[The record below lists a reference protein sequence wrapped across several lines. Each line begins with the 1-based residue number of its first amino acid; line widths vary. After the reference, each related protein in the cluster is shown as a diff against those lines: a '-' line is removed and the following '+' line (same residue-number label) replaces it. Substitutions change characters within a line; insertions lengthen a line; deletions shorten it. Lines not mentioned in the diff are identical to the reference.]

1 MKSVTPVRGLMH
13 KEDPAL
19 LVASIPLF
27 ATLEPDARQLIAR
40 LIRVRRYAARQT
52 VVWEGEPG
60 GALFVTLT
68 GYLKAVTAGAEGKEV
83 LLSVMGPG
91 EVIGELSVLDG
102 QPRSASVIA
111 LETSQLATI
120 EREPLLDVMRASPNL
135 AICMVE
141 VLAQRLRNLSKRC
154 ENISSMDISSRLAD
168 VLVTLAEKHGEKAGR
183 DVRIPVRL
191 SQQDLGSMVGATRES
206 VNKQLRS
213 WTHSGVLK
221 QEAGRVIIT
230 DFEALRSMTATC

>member
-1 MKSVTPVRGLMH
+1 MNSVTPARGLIQ
-13 KEDPAL
+13 KEDPVA

-27 ATLEPDARQLIAR
+27 ATLEPEARQLIAR
-40 LIRVRRYAARQT
+40 LIRVRRYASRQA

-60 GALFVTLT
+60 GALFVTLS
-68 GYLKAVTAGAEGKEV
+68 GYLKVVTTGAEGREV
-83 LLSVMGPG
+83 LLNVMGPG

-111 LETSQLATI
+111 LEPCQLATI
-120 EREPLLDVMRASPNL
+120 ERAPLLDVMRSSPNL

-141 VLAQRLRNLSKRC
+141 VLAQRLRNLTKRC
-154 ENISSMDISSRLAD
+154 ETISSMDIPSRLAD
-168 VLVTLAEKHGEKAGR
+168 VLVSLAEKHGERAGR
-183 DVRIPVRL
+183 EVRILVRL

-230 DFEALRSMTATC
+230 NFDALRSMTAPS

>member
-1 MKSVTPVRGLMH
+1 M
-13 KEDPAL
+13 EDPTK

-27 ATLEPDARQLIAR
+27 ATLEPDARKLIAR
-40 LIRVRRYAARQT
+40 LIRVRRYSARQT
-52 VVWEGEPG
+52 VFWEGEQG
-60 GALFVTLT
+60 GALFVTLS
-68 GYLKAVTAGAEGKEV
+68 GYLKAVTTGAEGKET
-83 LLSVMGPG
+83 LLNVMGPG

-102 QPRSASVIA
+102 QPRSASVVA

-120 EREPLLDVMRASPNL
+120 ERDPLLDVLRASPNL
-135 AICMVE
+135 AIRLVE

-154 ENISSMDISSRLAD
+154 ENISSMDIPSRLAD
-168 VLVTLAEKHGEKAGR
+168 VLVTLAEKHGQPAGR

-206 VNKQLRS
+206 VNKQLRH
-213 WTHSGVLK
+213 WTHDGVLK

-230 DFEALRSMTATC
+230 NFDALRSLASSC

>member
-1 MKSVTPVRGLMH
+1 M
-13 KEDPAL
+13 DPSQ

-27 ATLEPDARQLIAR
+27 ASLEPDARTLIAR
-40 LIRVRRYAARQT
+40 LIRVRRYSARQT
-52 VVWEGEPG
+52 VFWEGGPG
-60 GALFVTLT
+60 DALFVTLS
-68 GYLKAVTAGAEGKEV
+68 GYLKAVTSGAEGKEV
-83 LLSVMGPG
+83 LLNVMGPG

-102 QPRSASVIA
+102 QPRSASVVA
-111 LETSQLATI
+111 LESSQLATI
-120 EREPLLDVMRASPNL
+120 ERDPLLEVLRASPNL
-135 AICMVE
+135 AIRLVE

-168 VLVTLAEKHGEKAGR
+168 VLVSLAEKHGQRTGR

-206 VNKQLRS
+206 VNKQLRH
-213 WTHSGVLK
+213 WTHDGVLK

-230 DFEALRSMTATC
+230 DFDALRSLAASC